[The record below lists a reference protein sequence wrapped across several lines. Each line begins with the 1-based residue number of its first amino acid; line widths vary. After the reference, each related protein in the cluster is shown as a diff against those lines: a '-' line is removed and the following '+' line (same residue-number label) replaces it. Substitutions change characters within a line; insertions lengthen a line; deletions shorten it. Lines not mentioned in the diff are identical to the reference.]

1 MPALEFLANAEL
13 REMDVRVIETDMNG
27 IPARE
32 ITYRWKTNGE
42 IVFVELYFRGA
53 SIVFHAQSG
62 IHDARKT
69 IWWRIISTFR
79 FKDE

>member
-1 MPALEFLANAEL
+1 MPTLESLDETKF
-13 REMDVRVIETDMNG
+13 RDMDVSVVEAEMNG

-32 ITYRWKTNGE
+32 ITYRWKINGE
-42 IVFVELYFRGA
+42 IVLVELYFRGV
-53 SIVFHAQSG
+53 SIVFHAQAG
-62 IHDARKT
+62 IRDAHKT